1 MNHKNKVFTREE
13 VKEILVVED
22 DVWGTLIDYT
32 QLGLHSHVGYSWLVE
47 IEMYRVLLRFGYGK
61 EKLSEFVKNSYSGF
75 FEVADE
81 INKWDKFDSGHIKI
95 DMMMIRAR
103 VDKKIAAWEQ
113 SKKPV
118 EQKMNPYEQ
127 ACKEWMKG
135 CSCSRE
141 MSPADCY
148 SCTAAFLEHVQ
159 KIIEKE

>member
-1 MNHKNKVFTREE
+1 MNHIDKHWHREE
-13 VKEILVVED
+13 VKEVLGIKNVEWR
-22 DVWGTLIDYT
+22 VLEESTVICSIFEIPYFWLIII
-32 QLGLHSHVGYSWLVE
+32 E
-47 IEMYRVLLRFGYGK
+47 IYRGLLRFGCPK
-61 EKLSEFVKNSYSGF
+61 EKIDGFIKSVSINFLEKEGELTRGDVKVDL
-75 FEVADE
+75 EA
-81 INKWDKFDSGHIKI
+81 
-95 DMMMIRAR
+95 IRAR